1 MSLRDNFII
10 RLLITANDRA
20 SNTLNG
26 ITQSLRGMLTQV
38 LAWGAALLSFNS
50 AIDAAAKLE
59 EQMGKLRGAIAA
71 TGGAA
76 GLTAE
81 DIDRMAREIDDNPL
95 GTANIRAAAT
105 QLLTFKS
112 VSKDVFEQTL
122 RAAQDLSAAG
132 FGSVEQ
138 AAVQLGKALENPLVG
153 LGALTEVGVSFT
165 AQQKEQIKAAVQL
178 GQTLEAQKIILA
190 AIEGQV
196 KGVDEAAGTG
206 LVGALD
212 LVAGRLNDLK
222 ETVGGQIIGVWGQLN
237 LQFAEFLGWA
247 NRVATGVG
255 PVLRD
260 SFVGIGIAA
269 TYLGGILQNVADTLG
284 NFAGAVATLDF
295 SQVRQAIADTDL
307 QIRGRVAAMAAL
319 SPTFADFFKLSADE
333 AARLAAL
340 TGQAAAQTQQAGQAA
355 GAAAAPVSAL
365 AGDYEQAAASLDRLR
380 AAQEAWQRVQR
391 GEAALHGDLSEQ
403 LQLDIANAIKSADSL
418 IEQSLSA
425 DNAALSAQNY
435 YESLKRLGTASAETV
450 EKARE
455 VAEARRAEAEST
467 AAAAV
472 EAGQYLIKA
481 RQAPQVQ
488 ALATQTAILKT
499 NLDYEAR
506 IAALRNKGLSQQ
518 EQDSR
523 NASAAQTATHQ
534 ATLLRYSI
542 TEKTNA
548 ADKKSILDKAQALIE
563 YAKASAAQVQN
574 AEKGISVLGQLRAE
588 ETKLIQELG
597 DDTDI
602 KAMIEADDKPARKQ
616 AAAFIEWV
624 GKQKAVINVE
634 LRTNNFSDGKSI
646 SSLVNS
652 LTRGAN
658 AQ

>member
-365 AGDYEQAAASLDRLR
+365 AGDYEQAATSLDRLR

-403 LQLDIANAIKSADSL
+403 LQIDIANARQSADSL
-418 IEQSLSA
+418 IEQSLAA

-435 YESLKRLGTASAETV
+435 YESLKRLGGSSTEAI

-472 EAGQYLIKA
+472 EAGQYLLKA

-523 NASAAQTATHQ
+523 NASAAQTAIYQ

-588 ETKLIQELG
+588 ETKIIKELG

-646 SSLVNS
+646 NSLVDG
-652 LTRGAN
+652 LKRGAA

>member
-365 AGDYEQAAASLDRLR
+365 AGDYEQAATSLDRLR

>member
-1 MSLRDNFII
+1 MNLRDNLII

-190 AIEGQV
+190 AVEGQV

-260 SFVGIGIAA
+260 TFVGIGIAA

-295 SQVRQAIADTDL
+295 SQVRQAIADSDL

-340 TGQAAAQTQQAGQAA
+340 TGQAAAKTQQAGQAA

-391 GEAALHGDLSEQ
+391 GEATLHGDLSEQ
-403 LQLDIANAIKSADSL
+403 LQIDIANAKQSADSL
-418 IEQSLSA
+418 IEQSLAA
-425 DNAALSAQNY
+425 DNAALRAQNY
-435 YESLKRLGTASAETV
+435 FESLKRLGTASAETV

-472 EAGQYLIKA
+472 EAGQYLLKA

-499 NLDYEAR
+499 NLDYETR
-506 IAALRNKGLSQQ
+506 IAALRNNGLSQQ

-523 NASAAQTATHQ
+523 NASAAQTAIYQ

-548 ADKKSILDKAQALIE
+548 AEKKGILDKAAALIE
-563 YAKASAAQVQN
+563 YAKAAAAPIKD

-588 ETKLIQELG
+588 ETKIIKELG

-624 GKQKAVINVE
+624 GKQTAVINVE
-634 LRTNNFSDGKSI
+634 LSTNKFSDGKSI
-646 SSLVNS
+646 SSLVDG
-652 LTRGAN
+652 LTRGAA

>member
-1 MSLRDNFII
+1 MSLRDNLII
-10 RLLITANDRA
+10 RLLIIATDRA
-20 SNTLNG
+20 SGTLSS

-138 AAVQLGKALENPLVG
+138 AAVQLGKALENPLIG

-190 AIEGQV
+190 AVEGQV

-284 NFAGAVATLDF
+284 N
-295 SQVRQAIADTDL
+295 
-307 QIRGRVAAMAAL
+307 
-319 SPTFADFFKLSADE
+319 
-333 AARLAAL
+333 
-340 TGQAAAQTQQAGQAA
+340 
-355 GAAAAPVSAL
+355 
-365 AGDYEQAAASLDRLR
+365 
-380 AAQEAWQRVQR
+380 
-391 GEAALHGDLSEQ
+391 
-403 LQLDIANAIKSADSL
+403 
-418 IEQSLSA
+418 
-425 DNAALSAQNY
+425 
-435 YESLKRLGTASAETV
+435 LG
-450 EKARE
+450 
-455 VAEARRAEAEST
+455 
-467 AAAAV
+467 
-472 EAGQYLIKA
+472 
-481 RQAPQVQ
+481 
-488 ALATQTAILKT
+488 
-499 NLDYEAR
+499 
-506 IAALRNKGLSQQ
+506 
-518 EQDSR
+518 
-523 NASAAQTATHQ
+523 
-534 ATLLRYSI
+534 
-542 TEKTNA
+542 
-548 ADKKSILDKAQALIE
+548 
-563 YAKASAAQVQN
+563 
-574 AEKGISVLGQLRAE
+574 
-588 ETKLIQELG
+588 
-597 DDTDI
+597 
-602 KAMIEADDKPARKQ
+602 
-616 AAAFIEWV
+616 
-624 GKQKAVINVE
+624 
-634 LRTNNFSDGKSI
+634 
-646 SSLVNS
+646 
-652 LTRGAN
+652 
-658 AQ
+658 